1 MDVMLCVISYWVLSG
16 AKWRQIQQL
25 RCTTLPL
32 SRARRSLR
40 NHRKERWSLKLTR
53 HNGRAGKH
61 GTYNPKH
68 NDRSFEITNSE
79 HIDPERVQQN
89 IYWDCYNGIRSAL
102 QPKSED
108 SLADTF
114 EEVEKLYYKLHY
126 TNFTEKQN
134 ERNAKIRHTERNRS
148 TEDLLTSKKTRP
160 EESIYQLGTLESHAS
175 PKELF
180 QIATEFIDEF
190 HERFGKHVHILDWA
204 LHLDEGT
211 PHIHERHVFDCE
223 NKYGEIAPQQEKA
236 LDALGFELPK
246 PDKPFGRYNNRKIT
260 FDAAC
265 RTMLFEIAK
274 RHGLELDEV
283 PEYGGRAY
291 LEKQDYIMAKQKEQL
306 AQQEKAVQEQTAQL
320 ENLKQEHENEN
331 LLQVRHTTYQSLTI
345 MSNDKKIQKQEN
357 RLDELSQQIDDAEM
371 LLEEISAIHVRNGT
385 YFADGH
391 FTPEKEYCMN
401 RLPIAYV
408 PEAPAPTRWLQFLNE
423 LLYEEDIPAL
433 QEYIGYCLL
442 PVTKAQKM
450 LLMVGKGGEGKSR
463 IGLILRELFG
473 SSMYTGSLQKVE
485 TNRFA
490 RADLEYKLLLVD
502 DDMKTEALPQTNN
515 IKTLVT
521 LEDKIDIERKG
532 QQSVQGTLY
541 VRFACFG
548 NGSLHA
554 LYDKSNGFYRRQLLL
569 TTKEKPVGRVDDPFL
584 IDKMRNEKEGI
595 LLWALEGLHRLI
607 QNNYQFT
614 ISERTAANLKEAME
628 QGNNSLG
635 FLKSEGYF
643 EIRQGAKC
651 KSTDFYKV
659 YERWCLDNLEKPLA
673 ASTFIHHLK
682 DNQKSLG
689 IVYDDKCIGTN
700 RGFHNVDVDLF
711 LPVDVPSPWD

>member
-1 MDVMLCVISYWVLSG
+1 MNLRIILDQYPQCLESRAKLSAILRDLYPSERRQINIVLDIYECGIADKIKQLKSIDALQVQAFCRQLEVEYALPAQYALRGLALWLEAYNVAIHKNEVPAKDSRVLSG
-16 AKWRQIQQL
+16 PTSFESNVSQDSENVYQIVNTAPEYELKVLTLATAEISQYYGHNSKNVIIPSTIDGKNIVGIGKGAFQH
-25 RCTTLPL
+25 CTTIEY
-32 SRARRSLR
+32 LR
-40 NHRKERWSLKLTR
+40 
-53 HNGRAGKH
+53 
-61 GTYNPKH
+61 
-68 NDRSFEITNSE
+68 ISE
-79 HIDPERVQQN
+79 
-89 IYWDCYNGIRSAL
+89 GIRYI
-102 QPKSED
+102 ED
-108 SLADTF
+108 
-114 EEVEKLYYKLHY
+114 
-126 TNFTEKQN
+126 
-134 ERNAKIRHTERNRS
+134 
-148 TEDLLTSKKTRP
+148 
-160 EESIYQLGTLESHAS
+160 
-175 PKELF
+175 
-180 QIATEFIDEF
+180 
-190 HERFGKHVHILDWA
+190 
-204 LHLDEGT
+204 
-211 PHIHERHVFDCE
+211 
-223 NKYGEIAPQQEKA
+223 
-236 LDALGFELPK
+236 
-246 PDKPFGRYNNRKIT
+246 
-260 FDAAC
+260 
-265 RTMLFEIAK
+265 
-274 RHGLELDEV
+274 
-283 PEYGGRAY
+283 
-291 LEKQDYIMAKQKEQL
+291 
-306 AQQEKAVQEQTAQL
+306 
-320 ENLKQEHENEN
+320 
-331 LLQVRHTTYQSLTI
+331 
-345 MSNDKKIQKQEN
+345 
-357 RLDELSQQIDDAEM
+357 
-371 LLEEISAIHVRNGT
+371 
-385 YFADGH
+385 
-391 FTPEKEYCMN
+391 
-401 RLPIAYV
+401 V

-584 IDKMRNEKEGI
+584 IDKMRGEKEGI

-607 QNNYQFT
+607 RNNYQFT
-614 ISERTAANLKEAME
+614 ISERTTANLKEAME
-628 QGNNSLG
+628 QGNNILG

-659 YERWCLDNLEKPLA
+659 YERWCMDNLEKPLA

-711 LPVDVPSPWD
+711 LPVDVPSPWDKKIELT